1 MTPPMRN
8 QKLKRALLLAV
19 ATAAMAANPMAQEAA
34 PAPAKP
40 AAPEKPPQAGP
51 AGAPGGAAQST
62 PAKPAQ
68 TTASAAAGGA
78 AQTTQANTIYKMDP
92 ELAKRYGLTPPTATI
107 PGQPGQALQGAAAQ
121 TTQANPIYKMD
132 PELAKRYGLTPPA
145 ATNPGEPRETL
156 PGGAAAANP
165 SVAPRRGLNIPR
177 PPAPPAEVG
186 GEPTPALPPGVPPGN
201 PEMEDWDALLASGI
215 WEEEVNG
222 SLDKAVEAYSKVLG
236 NYDQRRLA
244 AGQAMFRLAEGYRK
258 LGYLEEARVLYGRV
272 MREFADLPELV
283 EPSQGH
289 MRVTPGA
296 MAARRVTRL
305 APPAKPPHAG
315 GGGLAWIP
323 NNPLLP
329 LTEPTGGS
337 GAVGEPAA
345 AGGGMAAGVGGG
357 ASLGWAYGGGGEETM
372 PSLPAEVVAK
382 LKGMDKSAL
391 RNALSVTH
399 PDPLLRQLIQGLLE
413 AERELEERATDLG
426 KDHPSQQKTAALI
439 KALHQQIDD
448 RAAAILAGL
457 ELMASARRTEY
468 GGAALAASS
477 PGPGQ
482 DEQRKI
488 LARQLDI
495 QRLRLEEVRKR
506 QEVGAASSEM
516 VWEAEMRV
524 LEVEKELTRLPR
536 LQDLPHLAGMATS
549 SGGGYASAAPA
560 PPTPSAAPSA
570 LPAPAPAPA
579 MAAPSPLTPLVDRV
593 AQLRISGLE
602 ESIQE
607 TQRALREVES
617 ELERTT
623 ELHRLIQTTAAE
635 ELPLDLVKD
644 PRFLLLRDGR
654 AAALRAQRAGAD
666 GEGRIAVE
674 VALAQ
679 ASDRLKF
686 WVDNDYK
693 KELEKKM
700 DFLEQRRQSLAA
712 RLQDAFKR
720 MEQEAEVARAQAAQ

>member
-1 MTPPMRN
+1 MRN

-40 AAPEKPPQAGP
+40 AAPEKPPQAEP

-305 APPAKPPHAG
+305 APPAKPPQAG
-315 GGGLAWIP
+315 GGGFAWVP
-323 NNPLLP
+323 NNPLTPLP
-329 LTEPTGGS
+329 EP
-337 GAVGEPAA
+337 
-345 AGGGMAAGVGGG
+345 AGGGVVVSASAG
-357 ASLGWAYGGGGEETM
+357 APSFDWMLGGGEAQE
-372 PSLPAEVVAK
+372 PALPAEVVAK
-382 LKGMDKSAL
+382 LKEMDRTAL

-439 KALHQQIDD
+439 KALNQQIDD

-457 ELMASARRTEY
+457 ELMASARRTES
-468 GGAALAASS
+468 GGAALAGGVPA
-477 PGPGQ
+477 PGQ

-495 QRLRLEEVRKR
+495 QKLRLEEVRKR
-506 QEVGAASSEM
+506 QEVGAASSEQ

-536 LQDLPHLAGMATS
+536 LQDLPHLAGMTPP
-549 SGGGYASAAPA
+549 SGGGYASTAPA

-607 TQRALREVES
+607 NQRALREVES

-679 ASDRLKF
+679 ASDRLKH

-693 KELEKKM
+693 KELEKKIE
-700 DFLEQRRQSLAA
+700 FLEQRRQSLAA

-720 MEQEAEVARAQAAQ
+720 MEQEAELARAQAAQ